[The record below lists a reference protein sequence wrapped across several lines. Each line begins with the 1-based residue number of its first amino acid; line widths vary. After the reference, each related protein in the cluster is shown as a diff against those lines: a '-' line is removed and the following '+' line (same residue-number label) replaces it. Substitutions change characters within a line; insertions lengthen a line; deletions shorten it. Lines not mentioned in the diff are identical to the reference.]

1 MKNQNH
7 KLSGAA
13 RIFGL
18 ALAVLVMITLYVH
31 AQTGNEN
38 KVAPPAPEAIGVQD
52 ALAQEQDNEL
62 ANQVRLRRAY
72 RNAHLNDRYGF
83 HTMALRLDPANPT
96 AGASTPFAISG
107 YYQFNGDGTLIGRDT
122 VIMNLMVTERAYE
135 GTYRVNPDGTGTLK
149 LNMSPTFQPE
159 GRFII
164 TQGGEQ
170 IEIIFAVNQNLNT
183 FTMYRQG
190 DPIRRNRSDK

>member
-1 MKNQNH
+1 MKNYN
-7 KLSGAA
+7 LSGAV
-13 RIFGL
+13 RSCSL
-18 ALAVLVMITLYVH
+18 ALAVLVTITLHVN
-31 AQTGNEN
+31 AQTST
-38 KVAPPAPEAIGVQD
+38 
-52 ALAQEQDNEL
+52 QEQDSQAASQAL
-62 ANQVRLRRAY
+62 QLRAAY

-83 HTMALRLDPANPT
+83 HTLALRLDTANPT

-122 VIMNLMVTERAYE
+122 LIMNLMVTDRQYE
-135 GTYRVNPDGTGTLK
+135 GTYQVNPDGTGTLK

-183 FTMYRQG
+183 FTLYKQG
-190 DPIRRNRSDK
+190 DPPRRKQ